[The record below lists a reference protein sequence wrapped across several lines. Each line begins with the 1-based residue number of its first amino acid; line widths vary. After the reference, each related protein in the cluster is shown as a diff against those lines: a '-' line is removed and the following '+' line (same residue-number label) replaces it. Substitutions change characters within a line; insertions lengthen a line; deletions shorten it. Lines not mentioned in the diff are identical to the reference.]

1 MVSSIA
7 ASALDLKAF
16 NRETSMEEITSWSIF
31 LTTNFD
37 RLKPTRRFVV
47 CISDMN
53 SSDYLDDMHPRFQ
66 RGPWERGWTTCCCK
80 RADANSLRK
89 QGVLRVTSVNNSS
102 SAKCAFSIC
111 LGVKSWG
118 EHIRAC
124 HCLLVDCA

>member
-80 RADANSLRK
+80 RADANGLRK
-89 QGVLRVTSVNNSS
+89 QGVLRVT
-102 SAKCAFSIC
+102 
-111 LGVKSWG
+111 
-118 EHIRAC
+118 
-124 HCLLVDCA
+124 

>member
-47 CISDMN
+47 CISDMIT
-53 SSDYLDDMHPRFQ
+53 SDYLDDMHPRFQ
-66 RGPWERGWTTCCCK
+66 RGWNEVGRPAVVKEQTRTVCES
-80 RADANSLRK
+80 RAY
-89 QGVLRVTSVNNSS
+89 
-102 SAKCAFSIC
+102 
-111 LGVKSWG
+111 
-118 EHIRAC
+118 
-124 HCLLVDCA
+124 